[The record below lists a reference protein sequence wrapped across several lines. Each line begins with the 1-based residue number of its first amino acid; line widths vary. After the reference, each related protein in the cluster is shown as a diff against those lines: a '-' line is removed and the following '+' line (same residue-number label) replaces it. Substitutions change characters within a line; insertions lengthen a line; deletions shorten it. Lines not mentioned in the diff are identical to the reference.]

1 MSYIQ
6 QLKNLCTAYCDAGI
20 KCKQNESMANHV
32 SMKTGGNAALVV
44 WPNSRRQ
51 LIQVL
56 NLWREAGSH
65 CPIRVIGA
73 GNQILF
79 SDRGYHG
86 LVVITTN
93 VNRVVFEEDEAEDRE
108 SFRRERF
115 FCQVYAECGASL
127 TAIAQACGEDA
138 RALSGLEFA
147 YGLPGTVGGATVVN
161 AGAFGSDM
169 ERVLV
174 SSEYYDLSTGDIVRL
189 MDDQMDLDYRH
200 SIYMDHPDWVV
211 LSSVM
216 TLSYEDAD
224 GIRDRMEMNWSIR
237 REKQPWE
244 HPTSAQIFKRP
255 ADAFAGRLIENVG
268 LKGYTIGGAQVSEK
282 HAGFIVNRG
291 GASTADV
298 LSLIRHV
305 QDTVEKECQ
314 RKLVCRLRV
323 VTDDTGNPNTARN
336 ITNNKP

>member
-1 MSYIQ
+1 MPYTQ
-6 QLKNLCTAYCDAGI
+6 QLQILHAAFLNNSI
-20 KCKQNESMANHV
+20 ECKQNESMANHLN
-32 SMKTGGNAALVV
+32 MKIGGEAALVV
-44 WPNSRRQ
+44 WPNNRRQ

-56 NLWREAGSH
+56 NLWREVSGN
-65 CPIRVIGA
+65 CPICVIGE

-108 SFRRERF
+108 SFRREQL

-127 TAIAQACGEDA
+127 TALAQACGEDA

-161 AGAFGSDM
+161 AGAFGSYM
-169 ERVLV
+169 ESVLI
-174 SSEYYDLSTGDIVRL
+174 SSEYYDLATGSIVRL
-189 MDDQMDLDYRH
+189 MDNQMDLDYDR
-200 SIYMDHPDWVV
+200 SIYVDHPDWII
-211 LSSVM
+211 LSTVM
-216 TLSYEDAD
+216 TLSYGNAD
-224 GIRDRMEMNWSIR
+224 EIRDRMELNLSIR

-244 HPTSAQIFKRP
+244 FPASAQIFKRLE
-255 ADAFAGRLIENVG
+255 DAFAGRLIENAG

-291 GASTADV
+291 DATTEDV
-298 LSLIRHV
+298 VNLIRHV
-305 QDTVEKECQ
+305 QNTVEKECQ
-314 RKLVCRLRV
+314 RNLVCRIRF
-323 VTDDTGNPNTARN
+323 VTDGMEGN
-336 ITNNKP
+336 